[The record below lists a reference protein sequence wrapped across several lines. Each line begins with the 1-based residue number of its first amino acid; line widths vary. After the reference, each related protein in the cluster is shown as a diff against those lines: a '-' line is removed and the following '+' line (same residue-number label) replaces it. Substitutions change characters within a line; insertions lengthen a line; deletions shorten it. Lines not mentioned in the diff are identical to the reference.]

1 MKLRF
6 VTAAAIAVWA
16 LAAWHL
22 TVRAQE
28 PPAKTAQS
36 VADGVYSE
44 EQAKRGEAIYGAEC
58 SSCHGATMEGMDMA
72 PPLTGGAFM
81 GNWNGLTVGDL
92 FERIRVSMPDGNPG
106 KLTREQNADVVSYI
120 LKVSKYPAGKT
131 ELPHETEVLK
141 QIKIVA
147 PKP

>member
-1 MKLRF
+1 MKLRL
-6 VTAAAIAVWA
+6 VMMAAAATWAIAASHV
-16 LAAWHL
+16 
-22 TVRAQE
+22 TGRAQE
-28 PPAKTAQS
+28 PPAKTAAS

-44 EQAKRGEAIYGAEC
+44 EQAKRGEAIYNAEC
-58 SSCHGATMEGMDMA
+58 SSCHGTAMEGADMA

-106 KLTREQNADVVSYI
+106 KLTREQNADVVAYI
-120 LKVSKYPAGKT
+120 LKFSKYPAGKA
-131 ELPHETEVLK
+131 ELAHETEVLK

-147 PKP
+147 PKS